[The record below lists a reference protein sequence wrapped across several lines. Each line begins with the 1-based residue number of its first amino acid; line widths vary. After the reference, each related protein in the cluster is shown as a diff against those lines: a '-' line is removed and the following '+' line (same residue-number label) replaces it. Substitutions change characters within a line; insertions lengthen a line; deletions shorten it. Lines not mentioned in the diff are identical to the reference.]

1 MIKYTYKYVIQK
13 LSVPLSFVYKCMKL
27 SCASKNHHQ
36 CNISIYKFIK
46 INQFGLA
53 KIWYS

>member
-53 KIWYS
+53 KI